1 MERHPRRIMNDAN
14 EHEEE
19 EFEDM
24 LDDDVVPLEEG
35 MLLGDPAELF
45 WGRQDD
51 EDDDPARHREESR
64 RQVEQNDPSL
74 LSIDVGSDEYDYM
87 PRNGNWEASG
97 ASFGR
102 NTHIKE
108 ILISLNSTQMGVHF
122 FRGLVLNRS
131 IEKLVFP
138 CVEFQ
143 NDDTFLLMLPFF
155 MNNQAFNHLEI
166 GFEGQN
172 CSGFYRDL
180 SSC

>member
-1 MERHPRRIMNDAN
+1 MGGRKTISLSGQLSQIKLQQSKEPPGTRPREQHPRRIMNDAN
-14 EHEEE
+14 EHEKE

-51 EDDDPARHREESR
+51 EDDDLARHREESR

-122 FRGLVLNRS
+122 FSRTCLESFNR
-131 IEKLVFP
+131 E
-138 CVEFQ
+138 
-143 NDDTFLLMLPFF
+143 
-155 MNNQAFNHLEI
+155 A
-166 GFEGQN
+166 GF
-172 CSGFYRDL
+172 SLR
-180 SSC
+180 